1 MVICKILTLLT
12 QGKDAV
18 LNSVLA
24 LHIDYANRPESGR
37 EAAYVTNWCET
48 LGITCH
54 VRVVNE
60 VTRGI
65 TERDQYEKIARQIR
79 YGFYEESIQSVINE
93 HNTRGE
99 SVEISGVM
107 FGHHQ
112 GDVQENIISNI
123 MR

>member
-1 MVICKILTLLT
+1 MVMCKILTLLR
-12 QGKDAV
+12 QSKYPLLD
-18 LNSVLA
+18 SVLA

-37 EAAYVTNWCET
+37 EAAYVSNWCESI
-48 LGITCH
+48 GVTCH

-79 YGFYEESIQSVINE
+79 YGFYEESIQSILKDFKE
-93 HNTRGE
+93 RGK
-99 SVEISGVM
+99 SVQISGVM